1 MAVKVSVSKDILAN
15 APLLAGAVLGILA
28 GPISKL
34 LGGQPLVEGDWLSL
48 FGGISAL
55 LTGNLERK
63 SFAPKKQ
70 D

>member
-1 MAVKVSVSKDILAN
+1 MGMKVSVSKDILTN
-15 APLLAGAVLGILA
+15 APLLIGAVLGICA

-34 LGGQPLVEGDWLSL
+34 LGGEPLFETDWLAL

-63 SFAPKKQ
+63 AFAPKKEG
-70 D
+70 

>member
-34 LGGQPLVEGDWLSL
+34 LGGIPLVETDWLAL

>member
-34 LGGQPLVEGDWLSL
+34 LGGTPLVETDWLAL

>member
-1 MAVKVSVSKDILAN
+1 MAVKVSVSKDWLSN

-28 GPISKL
+28 GPISKVL
-34 LGGQPLVEGDWLSL
+34 SGQPLVELDWIAL

-63 SFAPKKQ
+63 SFAPKK
-70 D
+70 DG

>member
-1 MAVKVSVSKDILAN
+1 MAVKVSVSKDVIAN
-15 APLLAGAVLGILA
+15 APLLAGALLGICA

-34 LGGQPLVEGDWLSL
+34 LGGQPVDTTDWLAL

-63 SFAPKKQ
+63 SFAPKKEG
-70 D
+70 